1 MAQENIKIKDA
12 AKVLI
17 VDDVD
22 TNRFVLRDIVQEM
35 GHQPILAENGVQAM
49 KITSRLHPNLIILD
63 IAMPEMDG
71 HEFCKRMKEKEAAAA
86 AAAEAASSAE

>member
-35 GHQPILAENGVQAM
+35 G
-49 KITSRLHPNLIILD
+49 TSANF
-63 IAMPEMDG
+63 G
-71 HEFCKRMKEKEAAAA
+71 
-86 AAAEAASSAE
+86 